1 MASSDATYPNMN
13 SEVRNRLTSNSCKI
27 MDANRRHSIAPI
39 FFIPLDSRYHI
50 ADTDLDFA
58 CAQALA
64 MLSPRVSRNYVATRV
79 RKSGTFA
86 NEFYLGPI
94 ADNVKSEVSRT
105 GDELRD
111 LSNARV
117 TPSTTTADGQPLTRM

>member
-1 MASSDATYPNMN
+1 MASSDATYPNMS

-27 MDANRRHSIAPI
+27 MDDNRQYSIAHI
-39 FFIPLDSRYHI
+39 LFNLFEFRSSI

-64 MLSPRVSRNYVATRV
+64 MLSPRVSGNYVV
-79 RKSGTFA
+79 IELGNFA
-86 NEFYLGPI
+86 NESPLGPI

-105 GDELRD
+105 GEELRD

-117 TPSTTTADGQPLTRM
+117 TPSTTTADGQPLTRMS